1 MGIGPTPRHRLDAL
15 ATHLGGRC
23 EGDGSIEVDRLCEPA
38 DARSASD
45 LPLLFSDDAVS
56 QLRSDLP
63 RAALAR
69 KGLTLP
75 AGRFSGLILVDRP
88 RHALAR
94 LLPLFLPARAA
105 PLGVHPTAIVDP
117 SAMVP
122 ADASIGPFVHIG
134 AHVEIGAG
142 CVIDGNVTIAEDCR
156 LGPGCRLHAGVRLG
170 PRTRLGERV
179 ILHFNVSLGAD
190 GFSYATAEPGS
201 VETLAAGSEVRA
213 RNEAIERI
221 PSLGGVAIGDD
232 VEIGANSAIDR
243 GTIGDTLIHR
253 GTKIDDLVMIG
264 HNCQIGEDCLIAGQV
279 GIAGSCRIG
288 NRVVLGGKVGVADH
302 LTIGDDA
309 MVMAMSGV
317 GRDVAAGM
325 VVGGTP
331 AVARHQFLEQVL
343 GLARLRRMAEEI
355 RGLGERLAG
364 LERGKDRRLD

>member
-1 MGIGPTPRHRLDAL
+1 MRPGPRHRLDAL
-15 ATHLGGRC
+15 AAHLGGRC
-23 EGDGSIEVDRLCEPA
+23 EGDGGIEVDRPCEPA

-45 LPLLFSDDAVS
+45 LPLLFSEDAVN
-56 QLRSDLP
+56 QLRSVLP

-69 KGLTLP
+69 EGLALP
-75 AGRFSGLILVDRP
+75 AGRFSGLVLVDRP
-88 RHALAR
+88 RHALAM

-105 PLGVHPTAIVDP
+105 PPGVHPTSIVDP
-117 SAMVP
+117 SAQVA
-122 ADASIGPFVHIG
+122 ADASIGPFVQIG
-134 AHVEIGAG
+134 AQVEIGAG

-170 PRTRLGERV
+170 PRTRLGARV

-190 GFSYATAEPGS
+190 GFSYATVEPGS
-201 VETLAAGSEVRA
+201 VETLAASSEVRA
-213 RNEAIERI
+213 RNEAIERV

-243 GTIGDTLIHR
+243 GTIGDTVIQR

-264 HNCQIGEDCLIAGQV
+264 HNCQIGENCLIAGQA

-288 NRVVLGGKVGVADH
+288 NRVVLGGQVGVADH

-309 MVMAMSGV
+309 VVMASSGV
-317 GRDVAAGM
+317 GRDVAPGM

-331 AVARHQFLEQVL
+331 ALPRHQLFEQWL
-343 GLARLRRMAEEI
+343 GLARLKRMAEEI

-364 LERGKDRRLD
+364 VERSKDRPLD